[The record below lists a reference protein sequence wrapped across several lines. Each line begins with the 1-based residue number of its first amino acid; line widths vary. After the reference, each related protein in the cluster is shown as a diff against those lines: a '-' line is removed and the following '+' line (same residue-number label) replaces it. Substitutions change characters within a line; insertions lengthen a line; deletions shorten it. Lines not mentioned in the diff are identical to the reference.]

1 MHYDLV
7 TLIYISCSSDSYNLN
22 RFVCVPTTYEPRHVT
37 SNNVVFLHVSTQ
49 TSLCSLLLSLETPN
63 DVHSV
68 AQHSYNM
75 QATSKGSDQ
84 TARMR
89 RLI

>member
-1 MHYDLV
+1 MCFFTCVD
-7 TLIYISCSSDSYNLN
+7 SD
-22 RFVCVPTTYEPRHVT
+22 EPV
-37 SNNVVFLHVSTQ
+37 Q
-49 TSLCSLLLSLETPN
+49 LLLSLETPN
-63 DVHSV
+63 TVQSV

-84 TARMR
+84 TAHMR